1 MCLNGFFPHDQ
12 FGFATEIFSDFTQI
26 LPAMSFCLSAFAS
39 AFGISKFYLIGPLR
53 LISQDTLLSG
63 LCSLS
68 FLGHL
73 FLNFGFVLR
82 IYAIEHTLFS
92 EYIISSSSFSY
103 DKYGITT
110 KSIPAILHYEYRLI
124 FYLIPILPSLIL
136 NILSLHQTL
145 PIKSLLKFFLNFP
158 QYLVTSCFTPLIFK
172 GVIHLDENKRTSR
185 FKLKIHRIGSMIN
198 AIYIIFIPQV
208 MLIISD
214 VCRGIVEWEFT
225 ISDSKWWDA
234 AMNKD
239 LETNSGLTKHP
250 LGNILFAIAA
260 MVSNAAVL
268 LLLIRKDN
276 HILSNESDILGSKN
290 CEEKHWNFFWHMIQS
305 PDTKLSVQGKVIILA
320 IFL

>member
-39 AFGISKFYLIGPLR
+39 AFGISKFYLIGPLQ

-82 IYAIEHTLFS
+82 IYAIEHSLFS

-124 FYLIPILPSLIL
+124 FYLIPILPSLIF

-145 PIKSLLKFFLNFP
+145 PIKS
-158 QYLVTSCFTPLIFK
+158 
-172 GVIHLDENKRTSR
+172 
-185 FKLKIHRIGSMIN
+185 
-198 AIYIIFIPQV
+198 
-208 MLIISD
+208 
-214 VCRGIVEWEFT
+214 
-225 ISDSKWWDA
+225 
-234 AMNKD
+234 
-239 LETNSGLTKHP
+239 
-250 LGNILFAIAA
+250 
-260 MVSNAAVL
+260 
-268 LLLIRKDN
+268 
-276 HILSNESDILGSKN
+276 
-290 CEEKHWNFFWHMIQS
+290 
-305 PDTKLSVQGKVIILA
+305 
-320 IFL
+320 